1 MFDCST
7 IASAYLTLC
16 RRQMYHKDGPTMFDP
31 RQFDS
36 NGNILVDAPAQAN
49 RTAVLPLGVARSGL
63 QAFFSRT
70 FLGLRPKDDFDPTH
84 GLRLYSSI
92 GRTIIFNMD
101 VDHQGWLTTDQQTR
115 PSSDEELSVHVRGH
129 FYMYSRD
136 LRYLPTSDL
145 EESFEVMSCVAHG
158 ELDAAKKM
166 VILDALSTFVDEPEV
181 VDRAYESMRN
191 QAELDRH
198 CSTNGFDTYN

>member
-1 MFDCST
+1 MVPQCST
-7 IASAYLTLC
+7 PDNSIPMETFLSM
-16 RRQMYHKDGPTMFDP
+16 RRPKPIEQ
-31 RQFDS
+31 QFC
-36 NGNILVDAPAQAN
+36 
-49 RTAVLPLGVARSGL
+49 VARSGL

-158 ELDAAKKM
+158 GLDAAKKM
-166 VILDALSTFVDEPEV
+166 YLRLQNIVPKSTSSSSESSVTTTEP
-181 VDRAYESMRN
+181 
-191 QAELDRH
+191 
-198 CSTNGFDTYN
+198 